1 MKHLILAVAAV
12 TAMTAHAQTA
22 SKNNTGPLPPAVQLA
37 VTGGMKVEKK
47 FEAAGGLTGWI
58 LSQGIGNN
66 IVAFTPASGDVVV
79 VGRMIDAK
87 GQDLT
92 RQYLEQHAPKPDYT
106 EMWGELEK
114 SSYTVAGT
122 VKNPK
127 SVIYVFKD
135 PNCSFCHLAYKAL
148 QPYEEAGLQVRWV
161 PVAFLAPDSMD
172 KAAAML
178 NAKDGNAIVDE
189 LAADFGKKG
198 KTYPKASAAD
208 KAKIEANG
216 ELMRKWGFQGT
227 PAVIWKD
234 KDGKVQAKPGM
245 FRLSELPNITGLPEI
260 PNNDPSL
267 ARFK

>member
-1 MKHLILAVAAV
+1 MKHLLIALAAVGVLSAHAQSTPASSTGELPRAIQLAVA
-12 TAMTAHAQTA
+12 
-22 SKNNTGPLPPAVQLA
+22 
-37 VTGGMKVEKK
+37 GGMKVEKK
-47 FEAAGGLTGWI
+47 FEAAGGMTGWI

-66 IVAFTPASGDVVV
+66 TVAFTPASGDVVL

-92 RQYLEQHAPKPDYT
+92 RQYLEQHAPKPDYSG
-106 EMWGELEK
+106 MWEELEK
-114 SSYTVAGT
+114 ASYTVAGT

-148 QPYEEAGLQVRWV
+148 QPYEDAGLQVRWV

-189 LAADFGKKG
+189 LAADFGKRK

-208 KAKIEANG
+208 KAKIEANN
-216 ELMRKWGFQGT
+216 ELMRKWGFNGT
-227 PAVIWKD
+227 PATIWKN
-234 KDGKVQAKPGM
+234 KDGKVEAKPGM
-245 FRLSELPNITGLPEI
+245 FRLSELPAITGLPEI
-260 PNNDPSL
+260 PSNDPSL